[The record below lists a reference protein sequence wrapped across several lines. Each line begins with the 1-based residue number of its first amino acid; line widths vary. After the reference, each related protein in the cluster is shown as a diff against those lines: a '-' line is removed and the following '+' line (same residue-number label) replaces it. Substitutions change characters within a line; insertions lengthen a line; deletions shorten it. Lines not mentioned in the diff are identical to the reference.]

1 MSVSGDFQV
10 AVNAS
15 GFEDVKKPFSKKPPG
30 YIITI
35 TSRFNMGNGYL
46 QFFARLTTRTLIIVF
61 ALFASL
67 TIRAQDA
74 VTPHS
79 GPAVVG
85 RGLRLP
91 EAVSYGYPAFVI
103 GGQPLSRQWVSF
115 AEFYPGDGW
124 LNRVL
129 FGLSPFV
136 QTVSGQDGLRLT
148 DLSGSWYRP
157 QIQSAVDRNVTQN
170 FMVGTS
176 YDPAQTFDAP
186 YQFVAFAFGSRA
198 RPDDFLRPGVSA
210 VRPASVW
217 ASTVENYNE
226 KGGSHFEAGMSAQFV
241 FRRHSRYPVTVTL
254 PANVSVGD
262 DPYYISHK
270 FGYISGGVNVRIPL
284 AFIPSRYGKWSAR
297 TSADVCYFGST
308 AAEFVNTINLQMPKV
323 GAALSVEL

>member
-1 MSVSGDFQV
+1 VRT
-10 AVNAS
+10 NAS
-15 GFEDVKKPFSKKPPG
+15 GLANVKKLFSKKALG

-35 TSRFNMGNGYL
+35 NSAFDMGHGDF
-46 QFFARLTTRTLIIVF
+46 QFFARLTTRTLIVVF
-61 ALFASL
+61 ALFGSL
-67 TIRAQDA
+67 IVQARDA
-74 VTPHS
+74 VTTDS

-85 RGLRLP
+85 QGLRLP

-124 LNRVL
+124 LNGVP

-136 QTVSGQDGLRLT
+136 QSVSGQDGLRLT

-186 YQFVAFAFGSRA
+186 NAFVAFAFGSRA

-210 VRPASVW
+210 VPPASVW
-217 ASTVENYNE
+217 ASTIENYSEN
-226 KGGSHFEAGMSAQFV
+226 GGSHFEAGMNAQFV

-262 DPYYISHK
+262 DPYYISHR

-284 AFIPSRYGKWSAR
+284 PFIPSRYGKWSAQ

-308 AAEFVNTINLQMPKV
+308 AAEFVNTIKLQMPKV
-323 GAALSVEL
+323 GAALGVEL